1 MSSAVLDPR
10 QMFPKEPVGTFPC
23 SSSSSE
29 DETEGSGSPH
39 VEEAITASVPHTR
52 SSPPPVSTPER
63 PSATAAAAPQEYG
76 PSLEAVR
83 RLQSQY
89 NRSLQVAEEQ
99 LAREVSP
106 TTRRLTLLDVE
117 IQPAK
122 QLNIAGYGGMV
133 SGVAPVVSDDEV
145 EEDDDDDDEEESKD
159 GANGER
165 DNEGAGAEGG
175 AKGASPLDSLI
186 GTCLPG
192 TPSKHGRA
200 SEMSN
205 DAVNKH
211 NTDSANDDAFL
222 ALQNKRYESMQTLG
236 EMAIPGSSKPLALP
250 APPPVKTIEIAT
262 EAPRPTTGK
271 AYFSFILGAASAS
284 QEAAAANQ
292 QHHHHQHHPQD
303 TPPLLCNGEHHDL
316 LVLEGDDKEDGA
328 STSSDQVVAP
338 LSPAS
343 PDELMDVDDDD
354 GSDISGFS
362 DLDHAST
369 SSPIA
374 GNAAATA
381 IVAITPASK
390 DELMDVDDHSDSDLD
405 PDDDTD
411 ISANNIDKMNI
422 GQGADTGVSW
432 RDDSPKHQVHA
443 HQYHRTRGNIAFR
456 APKFFRDGPD
466 VAAAPTS
473 SAPAV
478 DVGGSL
484 TKFSAIMSPLS
495 CNDTDS
501 PSSSTPSPGKYSTA
515 LTAAVVSSDI
525 AKEGGEMDHDFS
537 SSKAPGS
544 KEGRSKGKKGWKK
557 SLGKKLRI
565 ARKKKVASSSSKGST
580 AEHVPSQSP
589 TQNQLEY
596 ENNPYDE
603 VYSDDDEEDG
613 LACPEDLEMP
623 GIAPLEPVATST
635 ALVVASSSADDED
648 EASYKEHQKRPDLD
662 KLRHPEASQKKIT
675 PFSMWYDG
683 EEDLVVHGKGDASV
697 LTDDE
702 APTEENALA
711 LVPSPSNKSQ
721 SVTKM
726 LAVFLSRNGTKCAS
740 AAAVV
745 YDTDDDSS
753 DDADN
758 NDDASVGSRVGISRP
773 TGCLYDEE
781 EDAFGGGRDG
791 VMEEGTDH
799 FLNNFMSGPLQGYM
813 TGRDPNAVE
822 NKDVKVIGRTVHKH
836 TSQGVDSPVR
846 GMSRGQYDGCG
857 RHTTTYSTASLVEKG
872 VDMVRAGGTTMK
884 VYRLDG
890 TGGGGGSG
898 SNSGKVPGES
908 VAAVSTT
915 HVSSPADETHPP
927 TREEA
932 AKTKAGT
939 GASSLQEASSAA
951 QLAQPSVGASIP
963 RSNRKTSNSILMSS
977 LAYSALLDK
986 DTIYD
991 DNDDN
996 ESAPNNSALVQYKG
1010 PMRTPS
1016 SALIL
1021 FGNNDERALAHRG
1034 LSSSTRNAGPA
1045 APSTRAVT
1053 VSSESAITVVTEGLS
1068 SNAPTNK
1075 IFVLLLQPRMRLFE
1089 LVHLVY
1095 YPSVATIG
1103 DLVDLIPNNATEQL
1117 LGNQTYIGLC
1127 RPNGEGGTTSIL
1139 TDLEL
1144 MASGAVDEGSANIYR
1159 GEILVAIPEGYSGEQ
1174 CQRYAKPILAN
1185 QEFSKLLSRSNP
1197 LAPNTENH

>member
-1 MSSAVLDPR
+1 V
-10 QMFPKEPVGTFPC
+10 
-23 SSSSSE
+23 
-29 DETEGSGSPH
+29 
-39 VEEAITASVPHTR
+39 
-52 SSPPPVSTPER
+52 
-63 PSATAAAAPQEYG
+63 
-76 PSLEAVR
+76 
-83 RLQSQY
+83 
-89 NRSLQVAEEQ
+89 
-99 LAREVSP
+99 
-106 TTRRLTLLDVE
+106 
-117 IQPAK
+117 
-122 QLNIAGYGGMV
+122 
-133 SGVAPVVSDDEV
+133 
-145 EEDDDDDDEEESKD
+145 
-159 GANGER
+159 
-165 DNEGAGAEGG
+165 
-175 AKGASPLDSLI
+175 
-186 GTCLPG
+186 
-192 TPSKHGRA
+192 
-200 SEMSN
+200 
-205 DAVNKH
+205 
-211 NTDSANDDAFL
+211 
-222 ALQNKRYESMQTLG
+222 
-236 EMAIPGSSKPLALP
+236 
-250 APPPVKTIEIAT
+250 
-262 EAPRPTTGK
+262 
-271 AYFSFILGAASAS
+271 
-284 QEAAAANQ
+284 
-292 QHHHHQHHPQD
+292 HP
-303 TPPLLCNGEHHDL
+303 
-316 LVLEGDDKEDGA
+316 
-328 STSSDQVVAP
+328 
-338 LSPAS
+338 
-343 PDELMDVDDDD
+343 
-354 GSDISGFS
+354 
-362 DLDHAST
+362 
-369 SSPIA
+369 
-374 GNAAATA
+374 
-381 IVAITPASK
+381 
-390 DELMDVDDHSDSDLD
+390 
-405 PDDDTD
+405 
-411 ISANNIDKMNI
+411 
-422 GQGADTGVSW
+422 
-432 RDDSPKHQVHA
+432 

-466 VAAAPTS
+466 VAAATTS
-473 SAPAV
+473 LVPAA
-478 DVGGSL
+478 DVGGSS
-484 TKFSAIMSPLS
+484 TKFSVITSPLS
-495 CNDTDS
+495 CDGTDS

-515 LTAAVVSSDI
+515 VTAAVVSSDI

-537 SSKAPGS
+537 SSKAPGG

-565 ARKKKVASSSSKGST
+565 ARKKKVASSSSNGST
-580 AEHVPSQSP
+580 AQHAPSQYD
-589 TQNQLEY
+589 ND
-596 ENNPYDE
+596 PYDE

-623 GIAPLEPVATST
+623 GIAPLEPSATST
-635 ALVVASSSADDED
+635 ALVVASTSAEDED

-662 KLRHPEASQKKIT
+662 KFRHPEASQKKMT

-697 LTDDE
+697 LADHE

-726 LAVFLSRNGTKCAS
+726 LSAFLSRNGTKCAS

-745 YDTDDDSS
+745 YDTDDDAS

-773 TGCLYDEE
+773 IGCLYDEE

-799 FLNNFMSGPLQGYM
+799 FLNNFISGPLQGYM
-813 TGRDPNAVE
+813 TGRDPNDVE
-822 NKDVKVIGRTVHKH
+822 NKDVKAIGRTVHKH

-846 GMSRGQYDGCG
+846 GMSRGQYDACG

-872 VDMVRAGGTTMK
+872 VDMVGAGGTTMK

-890 TGGGGGSG
+890 TGGGGGGSG
-898 SNSGKVPGES
+898 SNSGTVPGES
-908 VAAVSTT
+908 AAAVSTT
-915 HVSSPADETHPP
+915 HVPSPADETHPP

-939 GASSLQEASSAA
+939 GATSLQEASSAA
-951 QLAQPSVGASIP
+951 PLAQPSIGASIP
-963 RSNRKTSNSILMSS
+963 RPNRKTSNSILMSS
-977 LAYSALLDK
+977 IAYSALLDE

-1016 SALIL
+1016 SALVL
-1021 FGNNDERALAHRG
+1021 FGSSDERALAHRG

-1053 VSSESAITVVTEGLS
+1053 VSSESAITIVTEELPS
-1068 SNAPTNK
+1068 SAPTTK

-1117 LGNQTYIGLC
+1117 LGNQAYIGLC
-1127 RPNGEGGTTSIL
+1127 RPNSEGGAASIL

-1144 MASGAVDEGSANIYR
+1144 MASGAVDGGSANIYR

-1197 LAPNTENH
+1197 LAPNTL